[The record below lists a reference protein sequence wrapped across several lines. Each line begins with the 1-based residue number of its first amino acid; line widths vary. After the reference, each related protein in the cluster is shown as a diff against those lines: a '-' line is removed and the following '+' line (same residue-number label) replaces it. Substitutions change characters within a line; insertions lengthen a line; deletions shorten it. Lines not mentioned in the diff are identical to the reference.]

1 MPLLAI
7 AQGSI
12 ITAKCKMTEFKRWGQ
27 LAAALTVLQI
37 VLVLPDWPG
46 NLVPLWFVRLPAELP
61 AIVLAVLL
69 THGLW
74 QRRLCALI
82 ASGLTVLTV
91 LKFANLAAFT
101 GFARPFNILV
111 DPGLLGIALHTLSR
125 GREIVVGVSLAIT
138 AVAAIAMVFVAARWA
153 LMVLAS
159 IWPSGF
165 RMPGIV
171 FVGILAIGAVG
182 LKDIKIGSAW
192 WPVTSVES
200 TKFAAERAQS
210 ISEGIRNDAQFRHD
224 MATDQTRAI
233 PSDRLLSGLK
243 GTDFLLVFIES
254 YGRTALD
261 DPTHAETLRAT
272 LQQFEDELVTNGFAA
287 RSAWLTSP
295 TFGGQSWLAH
305 GTLLSGLW
313 LDNQRRYDSLFIR
326 DRATLIADFRR
337 SGWRTLAVM
346 PQITLSWPE
355 AAFFGYDKV
364 YTAANLDYAGPSFNY
379 VTMPDQYTLSVLDA
393 HELSSSE
400 RPTVMAEIG
409 LVSSH
414 HPWAPIPRLVPWHAV
429 GRGEIFDRAR
439 TPFTGID
446 WLDRAQLKHEYTHAI
461 EYVLRTLKS
470 YIVTRG
476 RNNFVMLIV
485 GDHQPSPLVSGP
497 SAPHDV
503 PAHFIS
509 GDPSLLDAIDDW
521 KWTSGMLPDESS
533 PVWRMDSMRA
543 RILNAFTPSGG
554 APASTSTAQSGE

>member
-1 MPLLAI
+1 MAI
-7 AQGSI
+7 VQVSI
-12 ITAKCKMTEFKRWGQ
+12 FTTKCKMTDFKRWGR
-27 LAAALTVLQI
+27 LVSALIVLQI

-82 ASGLTVLTV
+82 ASGLTVLIC
-91 LKFANLAAFT
+91 LKFANLFAFT

-111 DPGLLGIALHTLSR
+111 DPGLLGIALHTLSQ
-125 GREIVVGVSLAIT
+125 GREILVGVSLAIT
-138 AVAAIAMVFVAARWA
+138 AIASIAMVFAAARWA

-159 IWPSGF
+159 TWPSGL
-165 RMPGIV
+165 RMPAFV
-171 FVGILAIGAVG
+171 FVGILAISAVG

-210 ISEGIRNDAQFRHD
+210 ISEGIRNDAQFRQE

-233 PSDRLLSGLK
+233 PSDRLLAGLK
-243 GTDFLLVFIES
+243 GADFLLIFVES

-261 DPTHAETLRAT
+261 DPAHAETLRAT

-313 LDNQRRYDSLFIR
+313 LDNQRRYNSLFMR
-326 DRATLIADFRR
+326 DHATLIADFRR

-346 PQITLSWPE
+346 PQIMLSWPE
-355 AAFFGYDKV
+355 ATFFGYDKV
-364 YTAANLDYAGPSFNY
+364 YTAANLDYAGPRFHY
-379 VTMPDQYTLSVLDA
+379 VTMPDQYTLSVLDEY
-393 HELSSSE
+393 ELSPPD
-400 RPTVMAEIG
+400 RPAVMAEIG

-414 HPWAPIPRLVPWHAV
+414 HPWTPIPRLVPWDAV
-429 GRGEIFDRAR
+429 GRGEIFNKAR
-439 TPFTGID
+439 EPFTGTN
-446 WLDRAQLKHEYTHAI
+446 WLDRAQLKDEYAQSI
-461 EYVLRTLKS
+461 EYVLQTLKS

-476 RNNFVMLIV
+476 RNNFVLLIV

-509 GDPSLLDAIDDW
+509 GDPSLLGAIDDW

-533 PVWRMDSMRA
+533 PVWRMDSMRL
-543 RILNAFTPSGG
+543 RILSAFTPPGD
-554 APASTSTAQSGE
+554 APVSTSTVQSGE

>member
-1 MPLLAI
+1 
-7 AQGSI
+7 
-12 ITAKCKMTEFKRWGQ
+12 MTEFKHWGQ
-27 LAAALTVLQI
+27 LAAALMVLQI

-46 NLVPLWFVRLPAELP
+46 NLVPLWFIRLPAELP
-61 AIVLAVLL
+61 VIVLAVLL
-69 THGLW
+69 SHGLW

-82 ASGLTVLTV
+82 AGGLTVLTV
-91 LKFANLAAFT
+91 LKFANLTAFT

-111 DPGLLGIALHTLSR
+111 DPGLFGIALHTLS
-125 GREIVVGVSLAIT
+125 GGHEIVVGVSLAIT
-138 AVAAIAMVFVAARWA
+138 IAIAIAAVFVAMRWA

-159 IWPSGF
+159 IWPLGF

-171 FVGILAIGAVG
+171 FIGILAIGAVG

-192 WPVTSVES
+192 WPVTSVDT
-200 TKFAAERAQS
+200 TKFAAERARS
-210 ISEGIRNDAQFRHD
+210 ISEGIRNDAQFRQD
-224 MATDQTRAI
+224 MATDQTPAI
-233 PSDRLLSGLK
+233 PSDRLLASLK
-243 GTDFLLVFIES
+243 GTDFLLIFVES

-272 LQQFEDELVTNGFAA
+272 LRQFEDELVTNGFGA

-313 LDNQRRYDSLFIR
+313 LDNQSRYDSLFIR
-326 DRATLIADFRR
+326 DRATLITDFHR

-346 PQITLSWPE
+346 PQITRPWAD
-355 AAFFGYDKV
+355 AALFGYDKV
-364 YTAANLDYAGPSFNY
+364 YTATNLDYAGQPFNY

-393 HELSSSE
+393 HELSASD
-400 RPTVMAEIG
+400 RPSVMAEIG

-414 HPWAPIPRLVPWHAV
+414 HPWTPIPRLIPWDTV
-429 GRGEIFDRAR
+429 GRGEIFDQAR
-439 TPFTGID
+439 SPFTGID
-446 WLDRAQLKHEYTHAI
+446 WNDRAQLKYEYTHAI
-461 EYVLRTLKS
+461 EYVLQTLKS

-485 GDHQPSPLVSGP
+485 GDHQPSPIVSGQ

-509 GDPSLLDAIDDW
+509 GDPSLLGAIDNW
-521 KWTSGMLPDESS
+521 NWTSGMLPDESS
-533 PVWRMDSMRA
+533 PVWRMDGMRA
-543 RILNAFTPSGG
+543 QILNAFTPSGG
-554 APASTSTAQSGE
+554 APASTSTAQAGK